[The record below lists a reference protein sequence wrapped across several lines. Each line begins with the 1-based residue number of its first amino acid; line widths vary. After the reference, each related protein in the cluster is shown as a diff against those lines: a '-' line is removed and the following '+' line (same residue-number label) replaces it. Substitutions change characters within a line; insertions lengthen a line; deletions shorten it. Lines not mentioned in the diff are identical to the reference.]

1 MYVQCIHE
9 EKKNKKRNGT
19 HTHHHPMLTPIRNI
33 RSHNCFHINK
43 ILYIKFFCFA
53 IISSFTICYCCCCCF
68 EFILKCVRVA
78 KIFPTDSILYHI
90 KCINVKDIHLF
101 HIFLR
106 DFFFISFHFFS
117 QHHFYR
123 EGYCSFLHIANMI
136 IMGCAYMYKIM
147 INIFTMCMRRK
158 RTNETEKKKVDQ

>member
-53 IISSFTICYCCCCCF
+53 IISSFTICYCCCCCCCF

-106 DFFFISFHFFS
+106 DFFFRFISFFFPTSFLSGGILFFS
-117 QHHFYR
+117 TYSKYDYY
-123 EGYCSFLHIANMI
+123 GLCVY
-136 IMGCAYMYKIM
+136 
-147 INIFTMCMRRK
+147 
-158 RTNETEKKKVDQ
+158 V